1 MSRSLRGGPLVQQQ
15 ENRPDRTLGKGKRRA
30 AWPGPAWPPRG
41 SLPPL
46 PCRLEGAAA
55 GLHAAAPA
63 AHSCLCN
70 KCHVCILAHHPQW
83 PAPQD
88 RRLAPN
94 LRVPENLPLGRP
106 AHQAQSGRFPPLIP
120 GEQDGRPPPTR
131 PTYTLHHAGCRPR
144 DPGRTP
150 AALSSSDFEG
160 PPGGAR
166 PRAGDAPEPARH
178 PPSPTEEAVGPVG
191 RRVPGPRRPVS
202 QPVARRGR
210 RVAAPAGLAPGPGR
224 RRARELGGGGEGA
237 RRLRS
242 RSAARGSRASGR
254 ARTHLHTP
262 RSGRA
267 RAAGA
272 PARTAADSCCS
283 SAAARQ
289 PGARGRGGRGDRAG
303 GEAKRGASR
312 GSCVRACGR

>member
-1 MSRSLRGGPLVQQQ
+1 MPPNQ
-15 ENRPDRTLGKGKRRA
+15 
-30 AWPGPAWPPRG
+30 PG
-41 SLPPL
+41 
-46 PCRLEGAAA
+46 
-55 GLHAAAPA
+55 
-63 AHSCLCN
+63 
-70 KCHVCILAHHPQW
+70 
-83 PAPQD
+83 
-88 RRLAPN
+88 
-94 LRVPENLPLGRP
+94 
-106 AHQAQSGRFPPLIP
+106 
-120 GEQDGRPPPTR
+120 T
-131 PTYTLHHAGCRPR
+131 
-144 DPGRTP
+144 
-150 AALSSSDFEG
+150 
-160 PPGGAR
+160 
-166 PRAGDAPEPARH
+166 
-178 PPSPTEEAVGPVG
+178 PPSPAEEAVGPAG

-242 RSAARGSRASGR
+242 RSPARGSRASGR

-289 PGARGRGGRGDRAG
+289 PGARGRGGRGGRAG

-312 GSCVRACGR
+312 GSCVRAGAELAWLPGCAAGWPAAALARRRLSGSFPLPPPDSAATLASAGGFGDGGELFPRGWLLGRGSDCP